1 MYYFPSFY
9 FIKRVT
15 EMQVKFQLTALTE
28 SLHSQ
33 ENYHSIKEVNYRSPQ
48 HECSLI
54 PLLYNMNIKC
64 AHSMLSSLHSDCH
77 TAILARGSIYMIP
90 SSFDKLSPVEQV
102 RESISLSFTNINRYS
117 RKLSDNLEEL
127 SVYKLSLKL
136 N

>member
-1 MYYFPSFY
+1 
-9 FIKRVT
+9 
-15 EMQVKFQLTALTE
+15 
-28 SLHSQ
+28 
-33 ENYHSIKEVNYRSPQ
+33 
-48 HECSLI
+48 
-54 PLLYNMNIKC
+54 
-64 AHSMLSSLHSDCH
+64 
-77 TAILARGSIYMIP
+77 MIP

>member
-1 MYYFPSFY
+1 
-9 FIKRVT
+9 
-15 EMQVKFQLTALTE
+15 
-28 SLHSQ
+28 
-33 ENYHSIKEVNYRSPQ
+33 
-48 HECSLI
+48 
-54 PLLYNMNIKC
+54 
-64 AHSMLSSLHSDCH
+64 MLSSLHSDCH